1 MSLGRRVRDIA
12 IGILKAA
19 VGVILI
25 STPEDGHVIVSLL
38 LGVSLL
44 IYGIRNIIYYF
55 TMARFMVGGRMILYL
70 GVLILDAAGVFAIL
84 ADSSTLYIM
93 IYLIAI
99 YFFSGVIDLL
109 RALEEKQMF
118 VSAWKIQLVSAVVN
132 LLVVV
137 ACIIFIKSEEICVYI
152 YAGGLIYSALAGIIA
167 AIRAP
172 KASLIL

>member
-1 MSLGRRVRDIA
+1 MSLGRRIRDIG
-12 IGILKAA
+12 IGVLKIIL
-19 VGVILI
+19 GMILI
-25 STPEDGHVIVSLL
+25 LAPGNGHLVVALV
-38 LGVSLL
+38 LGVALL

-70 GVLILDAAGVFAIL
+70 GVLILDAAGVFIIL
-84 ADSSTLYIM
+84 ANDSVFYIM
-93 IYLIAI
+93 IYLIVIFLA
-99 YFFSGVIDLL
+99 SGVIDLL

-137 ACIIFIKSEEICVYI
+137 ACIIFIRSEEICIYI
-152 YAGGLIYSALAGIIA
+152 YAGGLMYSALAGIIA

-172 KASLIL
+172 RASLIL